1 MKIEEWEQRYR
12 SGERAAE
19 DLYAPPTPLV
29 IQTASNLP
37 PGSALD
43 IACGTGR
50 NALWLA
56 EHGWQVDA
64 VDGARVAIEILEQRA
79 RERGLNINA
88 RVADLE
94 ALTFTIPPA
103 SYDLICDC
111 YYLQRSLFS
120 GIRAGLRPGGIV
132 IAIVH
137 LARPGEEITYKHA
150 APGEL
155 REFFAGWD
163 ILHYREGDPID
174 EAHKRGVAELV
185 ARKPPETA
193 AP

>member
-1 MKIEEWEQRYR
+1 MKIDEWEQRYR

-29 IQTASNLP
+29 IKTASELP
-37 PGSALD
+37 PGRALD

-56 EHGWQVDA
+56 QHGWQVTA

-79 RERGLNINA
+79 RERGLNLTTN
-88 RVADLE
+88 VADLE
-94 ALTFTIPPA
+94 APAFTIA
-103 SYDLICDC
+103 SESYDLICDC
-111 YYLQRSLFS
+111 YYLQRSLFP
-120 GIRAGLRPGGIV
+120 GIRAGLRAGGTV

-137 LARPGEEITYKHA
+137 LTRPGEEITYKHA
-150 APGEL
+150 APAEL
-155 REFFAGWD
+155 REFFADWD
-163 ILHYREGDPID
+163 ILHYREGEPID

-185 ARKPPETA
+185 ARKPV
-193 AP
+193 